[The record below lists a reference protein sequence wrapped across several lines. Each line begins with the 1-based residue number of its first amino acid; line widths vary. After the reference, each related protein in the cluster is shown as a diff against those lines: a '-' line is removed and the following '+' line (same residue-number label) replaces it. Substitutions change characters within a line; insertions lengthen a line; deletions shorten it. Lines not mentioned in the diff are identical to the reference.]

1 MGDWR
6 TPSGQDQAMALA
18 VNAGSSSIK
27 AGLYTQGLAGEPVPY
42 LSVEIERID
51 TVPRLKARNA
61 DGNIIEDATWSLEG
75 DSGGIA
81 ATTSRLADW
90 IAGKLDGRTL
100 AVIGHRVVFGGPDHR
115 GPPVIDKALLDRLDG
130 LVALSPMHMPRNL
143 DCIRAFRMHF
153 PGVLQVA
160 CFDTAFHRSMPEVAG
175 RYGLPRHYHER
186 GVRRYGF
193 HGLSYEY
200 IRERLRELDPHALAG
215 RTVVAHLGS
224 GASMCA
230 MVDGH
235 SVATTMGFGPLG
247 GLVMGTRP
255 GDLDPDVMLWLA
267 GNANMDH
274 EELERLLYHASGLLG
289 VSGISADMRDLL
301 TSEDPHARQA
311 VELFIYRVVRELG
324 SLAAAAGGLDA
335 LVFTAGIGENAAEI
349 RQRVCRQSAW
359 LGVRLDPEANRD
371 GGPKISAGDSA
382 VAVWVIPT
390 DEDRVIARHAFAVAR
405 QHHVQAQRR

>member
-6 TPSGQDQAMALA
+6 TSSGYGLGTALA

-27 AGLYTQGLAGEPVPY
+27 AGLYAPGGAADPVP
-42 LSVEIERID
+42 LLRAEIERID
-51 TVPRLKARNA
+51 TAPRLKAGDA
-61 DGNIIEDATWSLEG
+61 DGNIIEDATWTLDG
-75 DSGGIA
+75 DGGIA
-81 ATTSRLADW
+81 ATIGRFADW

-100 AVIGHRVVFGGPDHR
+100 SVIGHRVVFGGPHHR
-115 GPPVIDKALLDRLDG
+115 APAVIDKALLDRLDG
-130 LVALSPMHMPRNL
+130 LVPLSPMHMPRNL

-153 PGVLQVA
+153 PGILQIA
-160 CFDTAFHRSMPEVAG
+160 CFDTGFHRSMPEVAG
-175 RYGLPRHYHER
+175 RYGLPRDYHER

-200 IRERLRELDPHALAG
+200 IRERLRELDPPALAG
-215 RTVVAHLGS
+215 RTVVAHLGG

-267 GNANMDH
+267 GKADMDH

-301 TSEDPHARQA
+301 ASDDPHAKQA
-311 VELFIYRVVRELG
+311 VELFVYRIVRELG

-335 LVFTAGIGENAAEI
+335 LVFTGGIGENAAEI
-349 RQRVCRQSAW
+349 RERVCWRSAW
-359 LGVRLDPEANRD
+359 LGIRLDPDANRS
-371 GGPKISAGDSA
+371 GRPKISTRDSD

-390 DEDRVIARHAFAVAR
+390 DEDRIIARHAFAAAR
-405 QHHVQAQRR
+405 QQHVQAQAR

>member
-6 TPSGQDQAMALA
+6 TPSGHGLAMALA

-27 AGLYTQGLAGEPVPY
+27 ACLYSQGSAGEPVPH
-42 LSVEIERID
+42 LRVEIERID
-51 TVPRLKARNA
+51 TAPRFRAMDAK
-61 DGNIIEDATWSLEG
+61 GETIEDAQWTV
-75 DSGGIA
+75 DRDGGIG
-81 ATTSRLADW
+81 ATVSRLADW

-100 AVIGHRVVFGGPDHR
+100 GVVGHRVVFGGPEHR
-115 GPPVIDKALLDRLDG
+115 RPAVIDDALLGRLDG
-130 LVALSPMHMPRNL
+130 LVALSPMHLPRNL

-160 CFDTAFHRSMPEVAG
+160 CFDTSFHRSMPDVAG
-175 RYGLPRHYHER
+175 RYGLPRDYYER

-200 IRERLRELDPHALAG
+200 IRERLRDVDPLAFAG

-230 MVDGH
+230 MVEGRGI
-235 SVATTMGFGPLG
+235 ATTMGFGPLG

-267 GNANMDH
+267 GQEDTDRAG
-274 EELERLLYHASGLLG
+274 LERLLYRESGLLG

-301 TSEDPHARQA
+301 ASDDPRAKQA
-311 VELFIYRVVRELG
+311 VELFVYRIVRELG

-335 LVFTAGIGENAAEI
+335 LVFTAGIGENAPEI
-349 RQRVCRQSAW
+349 RERVCRQSAW
-359 LGVRLDPEANRD
+359 LGIALDSDANRR
-371 GGPKISAGDSA
+371 GGPRISAGDSA

-390 DEDRVIARHAFAVAR
+390 DEDSIIARHAFAAAR
-405 QHHVQAQRR
+405 RQRVRTQAR